1 MLRLE
6 NGSTVAIS
14 PILKSKKD
22 SDKVIDMNEYD
33 LKAVAYKTLKIGL
46 DTLCSKVVTVPE
58 DYEEDT
64 RMIEYCLN
72 ASGGQQ
78 GVEIPPKSNSSVPQ
92 GNADIVDEYGR
103 LLRRTVTPET
113 GQVMD
118 STRIANLLVFINRN
132 NSTTIRISCCPQ

>member
-22 SDKVIDMNEYD
+22 SDKVIDMNGYE

-46 DTLCSKVVTVPE
+46 DTLCSKVVKVPE

-64 RMIEYCLN
+64 RMVEYCLN
-72 ASGGQQ
+72 TSEDQQ
-78 GVEIPPKSNSSVPQ
+78 SAEVPPKSNSSVSQ
-92 GNADIVDEYGR
+92 GNTDDVDEYGR

-113 GQVMD
+113 GQVSD
-118 STRIANLLVFINRN
+118 STRIANQLVLIHRN
-132 NSTTIRISCCPQ
+132 DSATIRISCCPQ

>member
-1 MLRLE
+1 
-6 NGSTVAIS
+6 
-14 PILKSKKD
+14 
-22 SDKVIDMNEYD
+22 
-33 LKAVAYKTLKIGL
+33 
-46 DTLCSKVVTVPE
+46 
-58 DYEEDT
+58 
-64 RMIEYCLN
+64 MIEYCLN